1 MKSEDRNSKRNYD
14 YATRITRSETGVVG
28 YEYIIEDDMDYEEFY
43 AFVSSRMQ
51 EVRRLS
57 GVSILSANFSFIDND
72 SNMRYYSVSDLGKI
86 EKLIKDS
93 DLDGVFG
100 GSDNVPEDFMILLD
114 THRFRINSA
123 DIREVAPT
131 KSYNKTLYYFFDYET
146 VWDPV
151 SYKLQPYSFALI
163 KCDAEGKIIKE
174 WFEMDD
180 TNVMMDHLE
189 VESIKERDS
198 SKYLIGF
205 NNSRF
210 DNFLL
215 LAPALK
221 SSRKRIDKVLFA
233 NNTILSM
240 EIFGFKVLDLCR
252 ILNMP
257 LAKACKAFKCSQQK
271 LSLDHSQVQS
281 MFMSGKLEGYMK
293 ENYNKIR
300 EYNMM
305 DVKTLSELY
314 FKTRHEMKRLCEVNI
329 EEHMTLAVHGIYWEQ
344 DVGQLFQSYFEPLVR
359 EKMKQDELKER
370 EDDSYNPAVRELC
383 KLLMNS
389 LSGKLI
395 QRDYDDVVEVITSK
409 EQMNKFRQKCKEE
422 IKILDIGKT
431 YSLVAGELQ
440 NYANNMPTIYGALIY
455 SYARSHMYD
464 TILSKVDPSKL
475 FGMDTDSA
483 FITVGQY
490 NELVDK
496 YPGIF
501 GDDFGQFKEE
511 IFELV
516 DRNNEDGPFGIF
528 VAPKCYC
535 FYGRNK
541 KTGKERFVKARFKG
555 INIDRDRI
563 WGTSMDYNTLDA
575 RQVHDLYYG
584 DKLGKID
591 VTFYRTCLKQDVTI
605 LHSNL
610 TKTVMNKTEYLNIKQ
625 HFCLKVIKHNA

>member
-1 MKSEDRNSKRNYD
+1 MIRYG
-14 YATRITRSETGVVG
+14 IQLC
-28 YEYIIEDDMDYEEFY
+28 DD
-43 AFVSSRMQ
+43 
-51 EVRRLS
+51 
-57 GVSILSANFSFIDND
+57 
-72 SNMRYYSVSDLGKI
+72 
-86 EKLIKDS
+86 
-93 DLDGVFG
+93 
-100 GSDNVPEDFMILLD
+100 
-114 THRFRINSA
+114 
-123 DIREVAPT
+123 
-131 KSYNKTLYYFFDYET
+131 
-146 VWDPV
+146 
-151 SYKLQPYSFALI
+151 
-163 KCDAEGKIIKE
+163 EGKIIKE

-180 TNVMMDHLE
+180 PNVMMDHLE

-221 SSRKRIDKVLFA
+221 SSRKRIDKVLFS

-240 EIFGFKVLDLCR
+240 EIFGFEVMDLCR

-314 FKTRHEMKRLCEVNI
+314 FKTRHEMKRLCDVSI
-329 EEHMTLAVHGIYWEQ
+329 EEHMTLAGIGVTSQDMDTLIKYGCEFEVVHGIYWEQ
-344 DVGQLFQSYFEPLVR
+344 DVGQLFQTYFEPLVR

-370 EDDSYNPAVRELC
+370 GDDSYNPAVRELC

-464 TILSKVDPSKL
+464 MILSKVDPNRL

-490 NELVDK
+490 NELVEK

-511 IFELV
+511 VLELV
-516 DRNNEDGPFGIF
+516 DSNNEDGPFGIF

-535 FYGRNK
+535 FYARD
-541 KTGKERFVKARFKG
+541 KTSRHERFIKARFKG

-563 WGTSMDYNTLDA
+563 WDTSVDYNTLDA

-591 VTFYRTCLKQDVTI
+591 VAFYRTCLKQDVTM

-610 TKTVMNKTEYLNIKQ
+610 AKTVMNKTEYLNIKQ
-625 HFCLKVIKHNA
+625 HFCLK